1 MKEPLKDRGALDLT
15 FLIEE
20 HQRQIWEYK
29 QKESEWIKTE
39 VQALGP
45 WSSNT
50 FPISMYR
57 GSRIR
62 ELVTS
67 GLKLDACYS
76 GLDACRL
83 ALEELG
89 A

>member
-1 MKEPLKDRGALDLT
+1 MKEPLEDRGALDLT

-20 HQRQIWEYK
+20 VE
-29 QKESEWIKTE
+29 
-39 VQALGP
+39 ALGP

-67 GLKLDACYS
+67 GLKLDACYL
-76 GLDACRL
+76 GWDACRL
-83 ALEELG
+83 ALAELG